1 MGLDALAKRYAPLV
15 ICLLLGI
22 AAYFQAS
29 GMAQLVGALVAP
41 PGDEARAGTTRKPL
55 LAAIADGRDTSAA
68 AILTRNPFDSITGPL
83 HPPAPAPSASG
94 EAPPGADR
102 DPYADP
108 PCDVARVV
116 LIASSGDPDWS
127 FAALQG
133 PDGKTTLHRRGSG
146 FFGGKVDFIGSRR
159 APDDPR
165 PAADDPAH
173 ALWERVWLVA
183 PNGTRCQLALGAK
196 PNMPKMGPTPPPAQS
211 GAAGTDV
218 MSKIRKVRENE
229 FEVDRSAVEA
239 IIANPSE
246 LMKTRVV
253 PEKEGDRV
261 VGLKLLGI
269 RPGSLLGNLGIENG
283 DRLTSIN
290 GFEMNDP
297 VKMVEAYNKL
307 LRADHLAVDVVRNGK
322 PMSIGF
328 NIK

>member
-15 ICLLLGI
+15 ICLMLGI

-29 GMAQLVGALVAP
+29 GMTQLIGALVAP
-41 PGDEARAGTTRKPL
+41 AGDEPHASTPRKPL
-55 LAAIADGRDTSAA
+55 LASIADGRDTSAT
-68 AILTRNPFDSITGPL
+68 AILDRNPFDSVTGPL
-83 HPPAPAPSASG
+83 HPPPPAPSSSAG
-94 EAPPGADR
+94 APPGADR

-108 PCDVARVV
+108 ECDVARVV
-116 LIASSGDPDWS
+116 LIASSEDPDWS

-133 PDGKTTLHRRGSG
+133 PDGKTTLHRRGSD

-159 APDDPR
+159 APEDAP

-173 ALWERVWLVA
+173 GIWERVWLIA
-183 PNGTRCQLALGAK
+183 PNGTRCQLALGVK
-196 PNMPKMGPTPPPAQS
+196 PKSMPKTGPTPPAPS
-211 GAAGTDV
+211 GGGNDV
-218 MSKIRKVRENE
+218 MSKIHKVRENE

-239 IIANPSE
+239 IIANPAE
-246 LMKTRVV
+246 LMRTRVV

-261 VGLKLLGI
+261 VGLKLLNI
-269 RPGSLLGNLGIENG
+269 RPNSLLSNLGIQNG

-328 NIK
+328 SIK